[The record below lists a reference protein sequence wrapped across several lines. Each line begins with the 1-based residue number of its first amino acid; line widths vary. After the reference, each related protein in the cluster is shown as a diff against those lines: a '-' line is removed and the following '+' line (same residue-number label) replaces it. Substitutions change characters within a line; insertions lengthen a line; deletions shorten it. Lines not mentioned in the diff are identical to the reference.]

1 MNDLCHVEI
10 PCKDLDKAKAFYE
23 GVFGW
28 KIYQPEG
35 FEGYMLYETKEGIG
49 GGFSTTLEINS
60 QAGIL
65 VHILVEDIPATLEA
79 VKNHGGATV
88 KPKTEIPEVGFWAQF
103 TDAEGNQMALF
114 SRK

>member
-10 PCKDLDKAKAFYE
+10 PCRDLKKTKEFYE

-28 KIYQPEG
+28 KIFQPEG
-35 FEGYMLYETKEGIG
+35 FEGYMLYETEEGIG
-49 GGFSTTLEINS
+49 GGFSTTLEINN

-65 VHILVEDIPATLEA
+65 VHIMVDDIPATLDSIE
-79 VKNHGGATV
+79 NHGGTIV
-88 KPKTEIPEVGFWAQF
+88 KPKTEIPGVGFWAQF
-103 TDAEGNQMALF
+103 NDAEGNQMALF